1 MSDTDTLDVSAAAT
15 NVNPSDPQLSKTRPH
30 PRESDTPVLSQ
41 KDFNSSTDTYASENN
56 DMSEDRTDGHEASF
70 DRNFDLDNT
79 SDSDSKVIKTV
90 KIDNDEFSFVHANP
104 QSAQATPKG
113 ITTTVSVN
121 NPNPFSSPSKS
132 SLKKTTSNSPKK
144 NVVFT
149 TSVPQVIHYPQN
161 ADSSINMEED
171 PEKEEEDRQFSNQIE
186 QTLNHHW
193 NQVRQASVS
202 SEDTPPPV
210 PPPHSIDLNSLN
222 YEATEDTDMDQN
234 TLKEFKLHSKNL
246 NNLSLNEKLDIF
258 LNNQNALGQDDR
270 DQNTTKEL
278 DQHLQDLHEDSKNR
292 LESNIHHLSLDL
304 QNKLGNKVENPL
316 NSLTKSSEVP
326 LRSAGSSQS
335 SLQSLLE
342 DNRMLPSKYN
352 DKNEGFQGIQ
362 LNDGIHGFSNDLVE
376 QLIPQSRSAQLLNS
390 DESQLLSFN
399 TNPNRLSKQSL
410 LSENDEFH
418 DSFDNE
424 YKDTEQS
431 IMDLLSSAAMNQHT
445 STEKNPIVKEEPI
458 EFQDLRSSEPNERQI
473 KQSPSMADVEL
484 KGELDEISPKE
495 VSQDIKKP
503 VLRATGSDDEIE
515 QYNDSFEEEKVSNFR
530 IGDHIENGWKY
541 EDSLDADREDNDEF
555 TNNDVTIL
563 SHLNRD
569 EDEIDPESDDI
580 EPASDMLNSSQDIEP
595 LEVNLSP
602 DTSQSIEDSPDRVSL
617 APPRSVSSMQ
627 NSPVRSLVT
636 HKGVDIGIDATVP
649 PTPVRLAR
657 EAKLR
662 EKYASVSPVE
672 SRTPTFKHESTSP
685 GLAESKLEMLQAP
698 NTEKSLKSNNESVTQ
713 DEVDEVPIAVADLE
727 SVEAHEDETLVNQ
740 EMFSV
745 NAQNSDEGREA
756 VSDIDESTSN
766 TDAGKYDSNNEKPQD
781 FESKHND
788 SEILANSTNIPPEEL
803 TLPPIEPGNYS
814 SFEEI
819 TKTLNNSKGTEED
832 SFEQSLSAEFDED
845 KPTTKT
851 TSYLSIWH
859 LQNRIKPK
867 RPIPTKSVEAS
878 DITIYDP
885 NTNSYRVPS
894 ALLNKRI
901 KDVNVVSRKV
911 VDPNEVE
918 YDEDFLPELSQD
930 SGFEKHFN
938 SLINVSANDSKV
950 FSQGSAA
957 ANRLSNTPLSDRN
970 ILTNI
975 EAAKSEESLLFGP
988 KAEANQT
995 RLSKPPA
1002 VPEKPITQINQK
1014 RSRFRVPSID
1024 IKRSITLAEQNKT
1037 RDKYDDIF
1045 KDSVALDRSLT
1056 TPTIKGHGMKTLPS
1070 MDKDDVKKILNT
1082 KRMISHEEYSQV
1094 KLVGRKSSI
1103 VHDNS
1108 EKYDSLQQQ
1117 ASIHN
1122 AADNSMDSSPLD
1134 NDVMPH
1140 LASELMKVPQALLSK
1155 EQVFNDS
1162 DLASSKLPNSNFSSR
1177 ISSAVNKDIN
1187 VGQSFPEP
1195 DADIL
1200 SSPSNIFKT
1209 PPKDDAEHSNDGLNT
1224 QMKDKENRPPNMIQK
1239 GKPGSPIKIKTSPI
1253 KVVKRNSGISI
1264 VVQSPP
1270 PPKLGS
1276 LTESLAPPRLSNS
1289 STLEPEVQ
1297 VNKVSGSSE
1306 QFSGS
1311 EISNIKLRKEQSP
1324 YHEKQLSVVSV
1335 PSMYTTNTNVTQP
1348 SRTSSNTLLNQNNG
1362 KTKDSWKQHSVQS
1375 SVIRENDELLP
1386 VERGRLFFRVVG
1398 LKNINLPDIQGHDA
1412 EFSVTLDNGVH
1423 CIKTPNYKVDDRRV
1437 LIGKEFELTV
1447 GDSLEFILTMKMNYE
1462 KPKGKLVEVQER
1474 RLVKSKSRLSRMFGS
1489 KEVITTTKFVA
1500 QDPVDSWKTKFAQD
1514 GSFGRCYIDFDQY
1527 ESKISYNTNSF
1538 DIPCFNEW
1546 EIIQSSSGPIKAKPY
1561 VIGNLEVK
1569 MLFIPRSEMHE
1580 ALPTS
1585 IRSASEVISQL
1596 LNENQLRYEGYLT
1609 QDGGDCESLKR
1620 RFFKLEGTSLIAH
1633 SEFNHKT
1640 RAKINLAKII
1650 DVIFVDRNRPETAQK
1665 ARNFSDILLVPDSFK
1680 IKFAN
1685 GEIID
1690 FGAAN
1695 NHEKYQWISYFETI
1709 AQHNRFRRLPWVK
1722 AMLEQAKTKTNN
1734 PWFTLEGQ

>member
-1 MSDTDTLDVSAAAT
+1 
-15 NVNPSDPQLSKTRPH
+15 
-30 PRESDTPVLSQ
+30 
-41 KDFNSSTDTYASENN
+41 
-56 DMSEDRTDGHEASF
+56 MSEDRTDGHEASF

-617 APPRSVSSMQ
+617 APPRSV
-627 NSPVRSLVT
+627 
-636 HKGVDIGIDATVP
+636 DIGIDATVP
-649 PTPVRLAR
+649 PTP
-657 EAKLR
+657 
-662 EKYASVSPVE
+662 
-672 SRTPTFKHESTSP
+672 
-685 GLAESKLEMLQAP
+685 
-698 NTEKSLKSNNESVTQ
+698 
-713 DEVDEVPIAVADLE
+713 
-727 SVEAHEDETLVNQ
+727 
-740 EMFSV
+740 
-745 NAQNSDEGREA
+745 
-756 VSDIDESTSN
+756 
-766 TDAGKYDSNNEKPQD
+766 PQD

-1264 VVQSPP
+1264 
-1270 PPKLGS
+1270 
-1276 LTESLAPPRLSNS
+1276 SLAPPRLSNS